1 MEGVQICTVYVQA
14 IFAVYMRSASMQDIH
29 ASDTTHLEA
38 FYSSV
43 RSTAIDSQAYKFGVP
58 ETKPL
63 TTLVIN

>member
-1 MEGVQICTVYVQA
+1 
-14 IFAVYMRSASMQDIH
+14 MQDIH
-29 ASDTTHLEA
+29 ASDTSHLEA

-63 TTLVIN
+63 TTLVIS